1 LKKRDQASIAT
12 DYNRQQE
19 GEQFSMEDPPSLPMT
34 PSFPKKP
41 IFAGGGLAGGL
52 ALGFAV
58 LYLLAALDSSM
69 HSERDVEVCL
79 KLPVLALVPTMD
91 PTRATRSNGKGRI
104 KELDFAGTRN

>member
-1 LKKRDQASIAT
+1 LKKHDQASIAT

-91 PTRATRSNGKGRI
+91 PSVVGRSNGKGR
-104 KELDFAGTRN
+104 ELDVAGTRN